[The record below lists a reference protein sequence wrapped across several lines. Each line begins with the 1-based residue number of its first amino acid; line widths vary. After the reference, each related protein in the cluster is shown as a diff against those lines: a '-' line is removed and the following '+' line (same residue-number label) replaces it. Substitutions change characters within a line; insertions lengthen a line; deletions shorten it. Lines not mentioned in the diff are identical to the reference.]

1 MIKSAIVGASGYSG
15 AEVFRI
21 LSGHPNV
28 ELTAITSTSR
38 QGSSIS
44 ELYQNITS
52 AADMVFSSYSA
63 TLAAENDVIFL
74 ALPHGQA
81 MEIVP
86 DLMAAGDA
94 KIIDLSGDFRLPGS
108 VYESW
113 YKKPHS
119 SPSIIDSAVYGLS
132 ELNHGALLKAR
143 LVANPGCYPTSI
155 ILAIAPLSLAK
166 VISEPIVATCLS
178 GISGAGRAATD
189 LTHYCRAESNVSS
202 YKVGGTHQHIPEI
215 EQWLSGLAQETLKIV
230 FTPQLGP
237 FTRGIYSNVAAPLKK
252 ETSLK
257 EIDELY
263 RAFYNDKPFVKVLD
277 QGVFPELK
285 GVSGTNYCHVGV
297 TIDKRTNTVIAISA
311 IDNLVK
317 GAAGQAIQN
326 MNIIF
331 GLDETTGLT
340 TMGSMP

>member
-21 LSGHPNV
+21 LSGHPKV

-44 ELYQNITS
+44 ELYPNTTS
-52 AADMVFSSYSA
+52 SSDMVFSSYSP
-63 TLAAENDVIFL
+63 TLASGNDVIFL

-81 MEIVP
+81 MSIVP
-86 DLMAAGDA
+86 ELMAAGDA

-113 YKKPHS
+113 YKKTHS
-119 SPSIIDSAVYGLS
+119 APNIIDSAVYGLS
-132 ELNHGALLKAR
+132 ELNYDALLKAR

-155 ILAIAPLSLAK
+155 ILAIAPLVVAK

-178 GISGAGRAATD
+178 GVSGAGRAATD
-189 LTHYCRAESNVSS
+189 LTHFCRAENNVSA

-215 EQWLSGLAQETLKIV
+215 EQGLSSLAQETLKIV

-237 FTRGIYSNVAAPLKK
+237 FTRGIYSNIAASLKK
-252 ETSLK
+252 ETSIK

-263 RAFYNDKPFVKVLD
+263 RTFYDDKPFVKVLD

-285 GVSGTNYCHVGV
+285 GVSGTNFCHVGV
-297 TIDKRTNTVIAISA
+297 AIDERTNTITAISA
-311 IDNLVK
+311 LDNLVK

-340 TMGSMP
+340 TMGSIP